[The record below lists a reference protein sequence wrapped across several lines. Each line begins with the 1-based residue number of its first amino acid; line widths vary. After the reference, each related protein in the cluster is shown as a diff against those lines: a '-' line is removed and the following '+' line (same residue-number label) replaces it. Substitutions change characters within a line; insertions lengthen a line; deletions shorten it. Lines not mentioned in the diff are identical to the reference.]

1 MVQESKFRT
10 MGNGSNN
17 GSSSSMYRQP
27 EKSSANFGSSIQKM
41 KMTNNS
47 GSTFGS
53 AKSNDPGKAAT
64 NPAVWG
70 QFKSRDQFV
79 SMHFS

>member
-1 MVQESKFRT
+1 MVQESKIRS
-10 MGNGSNN
+10 MGGQTN
-17 GSSSSMYRQP
+17 GSSNGSSMYRQP

-41 KMTNNS
+41 KMTNT
-47 GSTFGS
+47 GSPFGS
-53 AKSNDPGKAAT
+53 AKSNDPGKTAT
-64 NPAVWG
+64 NSAVWG